1 MSIFIEVITILWKT
15 IWGMFTAIGTA
26 IWENLPAILEIKK
39 TAGYFTPAGMIALC
53 LGVPTV
59 VVTVILFFARKITGI
74 HVAKK

>member
-26 IWENLPAILEIKK
+26 ICENLPAILEIKK
-39 TAGYFTPAGMIALC
+39 IAGYFTPAGMIALY

-59 VVTVILFFARKITGI
+59 VITVILSI
-74 HVAKK
+74 AKRMINY

>member
-1 MSIFIEVITILWKT
+1 MSIFIEVITIIWKT

-39 TAGYFTPAGMIALC
+39 IAGYFTPAGMIALC

-59 VVTVILFFARKITGI
+59 VITLLLSI
-74 HVAKK
+74 AKRVKDY

>member
-26 IWENLPAILEIKK
+26 IWKNLPAILEIKK
-39 TAGYFTPAGMIALC
+39 IAGYFTPAGMIALY

-59 VVTVILFFARKITGI
+59 VITVILSI
-74 HVAKK
+74 AKRMINY

>member
-1 MSIFIEVITILWKT
+1 MSIFIELITILWKT

-39 TAGYFTPAGMIALC
+39 IAGYFTPAGMIALY

-59 VVTVILFFARKITGI
+59 VITVILSI
-74 HVAKK
+74 AKRMINY

>member
-39 TAGYFTPAGMIALC
+39 IEGYFTPAGMIALY

-59 VVTVILFFARKITGI
+59 VITVILSI
-74 HVAKK
+74 AKRMINY

>member
-39 TAGYFTPAGMIALC
+39 IAGYFTPAGMIALY
-53 LGVPTV
+53 LGVLTV
-59 VVTVILFFARKITGI
+59 VITVILSI
-74 HVAKK
+74 AKRMINY

>member
-26 IWENLPAILEIKK
+26 VWENLPAILEIKK
-39 TAGYFTPAGMIALC
+39 IASYFTPAGMIALC

-59 VVTVILFFARKITGI
+59 VITLILSIVKR
-74 HVAKK
+74 AKRL

>member
-39 TAGYFTPAGMIALC
+39 IAGYFTPAGMIALY

-59 VVTVILFFARKITGI
+59 VITVILSI
-74 HVAKK
+74 AKRMINY

>member
-26 IWENLPAILEIKK
+26 VWENLPAILEIKK
-39 TAGYFTPAGMIALC
+39 FVGYFTPAGMIALC

-59 VVTVILFFARKITGI
+59 VVLTSFCLF
-74 HVAKK
+74 KKLMRR

>member
-39 TAGYFTPAGMIALC
+39 IAGYFTPAGMIALS

-59 VVTVILFFARKITGI
+59 VVLTCFCLF
-74 HVAKK
+74 KKLMRR

>member
-1 MSIFIEVITILWKT
+1 MSIFIEVITIFWKT

-39 TAGYFTPAGMIALC
+39 IAGYFTPAGMIALC

-59 VVTVILFFARKITGI
+59 VITLLLSI
-74 HVAKK
+74 AKRVKDY